1 MLGLV
6 VHLVRVPHLSTDR
19 VVVSLRADSGAE
31 DVVRVAVPGR
41 VRVTEA
47 EVAARLA
54 RLVDSAVTHARA
66 TGRLLDIDL
75 DAFLRRATAD
85 VAGSR
90 RRAPAGE

>member
-6 VHLVRVPHLSTDR
+6 VHLVCVPHLSTDR
-19 VVVSLRADSGAE
+19 VVVSLRADGGAE

-54 RLVDSAVTHARA
+54 RVRKASRSISSSRPVARA
-66 TGRLLDIDL
+66 WVTALST
-75 DAFLRRATAD
+75 RRATAD
-85 VAGSR
+85 VAGHCP
-90 RRAPAGE
+90 RAPAGD

>member
-1 MLGLV
+1 MPGHVL
-6 VHLVRVPHLSTDR
+6 
-19 VVVSLRADSGAE
+19 AE
-31 DVVRVAVPGR
+31 DGRYVDARPVVRVAIPGR

-66 TGRLLDIDL
+66 TGRLLEIDL

-85 VAGSR
+85 LAGSR
-90 RRAPAGE
+90 PQAPAGE